1 MPLRASCAHPC
12 QHSLQPHDDLV
23 YDLGDSYLHKGEW
36 GVNSGGLLIPHLS
49 PDPSFSVSRQPSSE
63 PVGAESHF
71 RVGGRMFQWKELH
84 DPQEQLEG
92 PERDGQQTEKAET
105 VCKLHCNI

>member
-1 MPLRASCAHPC
+1 M
-12 QHSLQPHDDLV
+12 
-23 YDLGDSYLHKGEW
+23 G
-36 GVNSGGLLIPHLS
+36 GGLLIPHLS

-92 PERDGQQTEKAET
+92 PERDGQQTEKAEMLRSKAGN
-105 VCKLHCNI
+105 VGGRADSRLLGDNRLSVKCWLNPRLHSTRPNMGGA